1 MNKDRVKGTI
11 DEVMGSAKRRAGEL
25 TDNSQ
30 LQVEGMVQQVKGKVE
45 NAWGNAKDVVHEANQ
60 EAEVKHDTRIKVEL
74 ECSASESQNKKPA

>member
-1 MNKDRVKGTI
+1 MVLCM
-11 DEVMGSAKRRAGEL
+11 VQV

-74 ECSASESQNKKPA
+74 ECSAAESQNKKPA